1 MARKIVITSGK
12 GGVGKTTVCA
22 NLGLMLAKRGLRVV
36 LLDVDLGLNNL
47 DVVSGIEG
55 KIIYDVVDILEG
67 KCRPCQALVQDTR
80 CPSLYILPS
89 AHSYNVG
96 KVNGDSLRKVVEQ
109 LAPNFDYILID
120 CPAGIES
127 GFHRAVFCASEAMIV
142 TTPHMSAIRD
152 ANKVAAILNTHY
164 TSNISLVV
172 NRVRGDMVL
181 SKDMLS
187 PQEIATTLK
196 LGLAGTIPESDYISS
211 SASVYG
217 DSLAFDLES
226 EKAFQ
231 ILAENVHNGTHQVF
245 DCTQK
250 YKGMFGKLK
259 RNLKRRI

>member
-47 DVVSGIEG
+47 DVVAGIEG
-55 KIIYDVVDILEG
+55 KVVYDVVDILEG
-67 KCRPCQALVQDTR
+67 KCRPRQALVQDAK

-109 LAPNFDYILID
+109 LSPGFDYILID
-120 CPAGIES
+120 CPAGIEA
-127 GFHRAVFCASEAMIV
+127 GFHRAVFCANEAVIV

-152 ANKVAAILNTHY
+152 ANKVASILNTHY
-164 TSNISLVV
+164 LSNISLVV

-181 SKDMLS
+181 SKDMLN
-187 PQEIATTLK
+187 PQDIATTLN
-196 LGLAGTIPESDYISS
+196 LGLSGTIPESDEISS

-217 DSLAFDLES
+217 DGRAFDTES
-226 EKAFQ
+226 EKAFRL
-231 ILAENVHNGTHQVF
+231 LAENIHNGTHQVF

-250 YKGMFGKLK
+250 YRGVFGKIK
-259 RNLKRRI
+259 RDLKRRV